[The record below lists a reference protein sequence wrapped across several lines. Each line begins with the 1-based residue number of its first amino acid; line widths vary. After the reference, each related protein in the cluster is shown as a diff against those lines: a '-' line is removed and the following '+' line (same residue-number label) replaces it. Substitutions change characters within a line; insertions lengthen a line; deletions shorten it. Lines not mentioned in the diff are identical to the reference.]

1 VQSQRELTEFWPRF
15 GPQWDGLAVT
25 DKGQVLLVEA
35 KAHVPE
41 MVTAPSQARGESA
54 LLKIQE
60 SLGRVKAFANSKAP
74 VDWSTSF
81 YQFANRLAH
90 LFWMREVNGH
100 DAYLVNLFFTN
111 DREMNGPA
119 TEAEWQAAIRL
130 QEVFL
135 GVRQGSP
142 AGSLDPWVGAY
153 SLDVFVDVNDIPVLY
168 PPPL

>member
-1 VQSQRELTEFWPRF
+1 
-15 GPQWDGLAVT
+15 
-25 DKGQVLLVEA
+25 
-35 KAHVPE
+35 
-41 MVTAPSQARGESA
+41 
-54 LLKIQE
+54 
-60 SLGRVKAFANSKAP
+60 
-74 VDWSTSF
+74 
-81 YQFANRLAH
+81 
-90 LFWMREVNGH
+90 MREVNGH